1 MIKISIIT
9 INFNNA
15 AGLKK
20 TLESIK
26 NLKCPD
32 GIELESIV
40 VDGASRDN
48 SVDVIKSYSDTVTR
62 YVSEPDKGIYDA
74 MNKGI
79 RMASGQW
86 LNFMNSGDCFV
97 SSDILFKLN
106 NEFKSS
112 DKTIKLFLGGNM
124 KSGFVSPSHP
134 ISIAKKGIIPGC
146 HQSMFFKNQG
156 CLYNISYK
164 IYSDFDYFLEYYLKD
179 PNSIKQINLIISE
192 SEPDGIGSQVSI
204 TKRKDKLSIMCS
216 RFGVWHTALVYL
228 ELVFLRL
235 INLIMCKV

>member
-15 AGLKK
+15 AGLKR

-40 VDGASRDN
+40 VDGASRDD

-79 RMASGQW
+79 GMASGQW
-86 LNFMNSGDCFV
+86 LNFMNSGDCFSNDAV
-97 SSDILFKLN
+97 FIEL
-106 NEFKSS
+106 
-112 DKTIKLFLGGNM
+112 DKDGCLKDPNFSLIIGRNTKNG
-124 KSGFVSPSHP
+124 V
-134 ISIAKKGIIPGC
+134 ISILHPLKVAKIGIIPGC
-146 HQSMFFKNQG
+146 HQSMFFR
-156 CLYNISYK
+156 NIGHFYDINYR
-164 IYSDFDYFLEYYLKD
+164 IYSDFDYFLKYYLAV
-179 PNSIKQINLIISE
+179 PESVKQIEVVISD
-192 SEPDGIGSQVSI
+192 SEPDGIGQQVSS
-204 TKRKDKLSIMCS
+204 TKRKDKLNIMIKS
-216 RFGVWHTALVYL
+216 FGVLHTISVYATLSFTKAL
-228 ELVFLRL
+228 
-235 INLIMCKV
+235 KVKCF

>member
-32 GIELESIV
+32 GIELESLV

-48 SVDVIKSYSDTVTR
+48 SVDIIKSYTDTVTR

-79 RMASGQW
+79 KMASGNW

-97 SSDILFKLN
+97 SDDVLFKLSEEIN
-106 NEFKSS
+106 LS
-112 DKTIKLFLGGNM
+112 DKTITLFWGGNT
-124 KSGFVSPSHP
+124 KNGIISPSHP
-134 ISIAKKGIIPGC
+134 INIARKGIIPGC
-146 HQSMFFKNQG
+146 HQSMFFRNIG
-156 CLYNISYK
+156 MLYNTKYK
-164 IYSDFDYFLEYYLKD
+164 IYSDFDYFIEYYLRKAE
-179 PNSIKQINLIISE
+179 SIKKITTIISD
-192 SEPDGIGSQVSI
+192 SEPDGIGACVSL
-204 TKRKDKLSIMCS
+204 TKRKDKLRIMVS
-216 RFGVWHTALVYL
+216 RFGVIHTLNVYIRG
-228 ELVFLRL
+228 FLRRTL
-235 INLIMCKV
+235 L